1 MRPLNADSLDL
12 GYRDTYRR
20 PIFVTSVELF
30 NWAVTITSKTQE
42 GDLYHDAQSIWEDAC
57 EEIADIFN
65 GTQTFTNPFTGET
78 QYYPELLDQDDV
90 QRMMVE
96 DFNTRLVSWPLFP
109 LGYLYEEDND
119 AEWYLVLTRWAHRI
133 ERFVKSQGP
142 RYLRMLKVLAL
153 EYNPLS
159 DYWIQK
165 TEYGANAPYVGLTNP
180 ASGEVP
186 TISNWNSDSAH
197 SDGYKTKSKSD
208 PNNTP
213 TTKNYST
220 TYDDDTTG
228 RLASYQTSEG
238 GTETEALSPNSGY
251 VRKLKEE
258 GNKSGTIQDI
268 IEKEMELAK
277 SFGDITGSFFDSL
290 NKEIFL
296 SYYKGA

>member
-1 MRPLNADSLDL
+1 MRPINAGNLDF
-12 GYRDTYRR
+12 GFRDTYRR
-20 PIFVTSVELF
+20 PIFATSVELY
-30 NWAVTITSKTQE
+30 NWAATITSQTQE
-42 GDLYHDAQSIWEDAC
+42 GQPYHDALKIWEDTC
-57 EEIADIFN
+57 GLIADLFN
-65 GTQTFTNPFTGET
+65 GTKTFVNPFTGET
-78 QYYPELLDQDDV
+78 QNYPLLLDQDDV

-96 DFNTRLVSWPLFP
+96 DFNTRLISWPLFP
-109 LGYLYEEDND
+109 LGYLYEEDNNQ
-119 AEWYLVLTRWAHRI
+119 EWYEVLTKWSHRI
-133 ERFVKSQGP
+133 ERFVKSQGE

-159 DYWIQK
+159 DYWIQR
-165 TEYGANAPYVGLTNP
+165 TELGANAPYVSLKNGT
-180 ASGEVP
+180 SEEP
-186 TISNWNSDSAH
+186 TINNWNSDSAH
-197 SDGYKTKSKSD
+197 TDGYKSKTQAQS
-208 PNNTP
+208 NNIP

-228 RLASYQTSEG
+228 RLASYQTTEG
-238 GTETEALSPNSGY
+238 GTENEVKSPNSGY

-277 SFGDITGSFFDSL
+277 QFGNITGSFFDNL

>member
-1 MRPLNADSLDL
+1 MRPMNADGLDFGL
-12 GYRDTYRR
+12 RDTYRR
-20 PIFVTSVELF
+20 PIFATSVELF
-30 NWAVTITSKTQE
+30 NWAATITQSTQE
-42 GDLYHDAQSIWEDAC
+42 GEPYHDALQIWEDTC
-57 EEIADIFN
+57 ELIADLFN
-65 GTQTFTNPFTGET
+65 GTQTFVNPFTGET
-78 QYYPELLDQDDV
+78 QNYPLLLDQDDV

-96 DFNTRLVSWPLFP
+96 DFNTRLISWPLYP
-109 LGYLYEEDND
+109 IAALYSDDNNQ
-119 AEWYLVLTRWAHRI
+119 EWYEVLTKWSHRI
-133 ERFVKSQGP
+133 ERFVKSQGE

-165 TEYGANAPYVGLTNP
+165 TELGANAPYVSLTNG
-180 ASGEVP
+180 ASEEP
-186 TISNWNSDSAH
+186 TISSWTSSNVKTD
-197 SDGYKTKSKSD
+197 YKTKAGTGNEQPKTS
-208 PNNTP
+208 
-213 TTKNYST
+213 NYTT

-228 RLASYQTSEG
+228 RLASYQTNDGATISEI
-238 GTETEALSPNSGY
+238 PNSGY

-277 SFGDITGSFFDSL
+277 QFGNITGSFFDSL

>member
-1 MRPLNADSLDL
+1 MRPMNADSLDL

-30 NWAVTITSKTQE
+30 NWAITITAKTSE
-42 GDLYHDAQSIWEDAC
+42 GDPYHDAQSIWEDAC

-65 GTQTFTNPFTGET
+65 GTQTFVNPFTGET

-96 DFNTRLVSWPLFP
+96 DFNTRLISWPLFP
-109 LGYLYEEDND
+109 LGYLYEENND
-119 AEWYLVLTRWAHRI
+119 AEWYQVLTRWAHRI

-142 RYLRMLKVLAL
+142 RYLRMLKVLSL

-165 TEYGANAPYVGLTNP
+165 TELGANAPYVTLTNP
-180 ASGEVP
+180 ESGEEEP
-186 TISNWNSDSAH
+186 TISKWTESNVKTD
-197 SDGYKTKSKSD
+197 YKTKAGTGGEQPKTS
-208 PNNTP
+208 
-213 TTKNYST
+213 NYST
-220 TYDDDTTG
+220 TYDDSSTG
-228 RLASYQTSEG
+228 RLASYQTNDGATISEI
-238 GTETEALSPNSGY
+238 PNSGY

-268 IEKEMELAK
+268 IEKEMELARQ
-277 SFGDITGSFFDSL
+277 FGDITGNFFDSL

>member
-1 MRPLNADSLDL
+1 MRPMNAENLDF
-12 GYRDTYRR
+12 GFRDTYRR
-20 PIFVTSVELF
+20 PIFATSVELF
-30 NWAVTITSKTQE
+30 NWAATITQSTQE
-42 GDLYHDAQSIWEDAC
+42 GQPYHDALEIWEDTC
-57 EEIADIFN
+57 GLIADLFN
-65 GTQTFTNPFTGET
+65 GTKTFVNPFTGET
-78 QYYPELLDQDDV
+78 QNYPLLLDQDDV

-96 DFNTRLVSWPLFP
+96 DFNTRLISWPLYPIAAF
-109 LGYLYEEDND
+109 YEEDND
-119 AEWYLVLTRWAHRI
+119 AEWYEVLTKWSHRI
-133 ERFVKSQGP
+133 ERFVKSQGE
-142 RYLRMLKVLAL
+142 RYLRMLRVLAL

-165 TEYGANAPYVGLTNP
+165 TEYGANSPYVSVTNP

-186 TISNWNSDSAH
+186 TIADWNSDSAH
-197 SDGYKTKSKSD
+197 TDGYKSTSQAQ
-208 PNNTP
+208 PNNIP

-220 TYDDDTTG
+220 TYNDDTTG
-228 RLASYQTSEG
+228 RLASYQTTEG
-238 GTETEALSPNSGY
+238 GTESEVKSPNSGY

-277 SFGDITGSFFDSL
+277 QFGNITGSFFDSL

>member
-1 MRPLNADSLDL
+1 MRPMNAGDLDFGL
-12 GYRDTYRR
+12 RDTYRR

-30 NWAVTITSKTQE
+30 NWAITITANTQE
-42 GDLYHDAQSIWEDAC
+42 GDPYHDAQSIWEDAC
-57 EEIADIFN
+57 EAIADIFN
-65 GTQTFTNPFTGET
+65 GTQTFVNPFTGET

-133 ERFVKSQGP
+133 ERFVKSQGQ

-165 TEYGANAPYVGLTNP
+165 TELGANAPYVSLTNGT
-180 ASGEVP
+180 GEEP
-186 TISNWNSDSAH
+186 TISSWLASNVKTD
-197 SDGYKTKSKSD
+197 YKTKAGTGAEQPKTS
-208 PNNTP
+208 
-213 TTKNYST
+213 NYTT

-228 RLASYQTSEG
+228 RLASYQTDEGATISEI
-238 GTETEALSPNSGY
+238 PNSGY

-277 SFGDITGSFFDSL
+277 EFGNITGSFFDSL